1 MIKKCISINSVK
13 RDEYCRIYGMLS
25 ESSRCAIDRKK
36 NSDDRMLSL
45 CGELLARRCVSELS
59 GADETKV
66 MIVKDDLGKPLVKDI
81 PLYVSISHSGE
92 YAAAVASP
100 SPVGID
106 IEKIRPVRLGMA
118 AMICTEDEREDIFG
132 SLNIPSDEDIEE
144 TEREA
149 LSLKLLRL
157 WTLKE
162 AYLKAIGTGLAG
174 GLRSVSFKTVGS
186 DIIGPVGYTFSSE
199 MSPAGYITS
208 VCIKE

>member
-1 MIKKCISINSVK
+1 M
-13 RDEYCRIYGMLS
+13 
-25 ESSRCAIDRKK
+25 
-36 NSDDRMLSL
+36 
-45 CGELLARRCVSELS
+45 
-59 GADETKV
+59 
-66 MIVKDDLGKPLVKDI
+66 
-81 PLYVSISHSGE
+81 
-92 YAAAVASP
+92 
-100 SPVGID
+100 GID
-106 IEKIRPVRLGMA
+106 IEKIRSVRLGMA
-118 AMICTEDEREDIFG
+118 AMICTEDELEDIFG

-144 TEREA
+144 TERET